1 MKKEIT
7 TKQPESILYI
17 LIRNDLPSMSTGK
30 AMAQASH
37 ASNAF
42 IKHYGNL
49 SNAKEWESQTG
60 DGFGTVI
67 VLSASSLQID
77 VAFKSLE
84 DPTSTLFNYELPHG
98 KIIDP
103 SYPYIVNS
111 EIAELIDKKCHT
123 VVPIPKSDGNV
134 VLHRKEFTCAY
145 VFGTKEELKNV
156 IGHLPLHP

>member
-1 MKKEIT
+1 MKKET
-7 TKQPESILYI
+7 TKTPESILYI
-17 LIRNDLPSMSTGK
+17 LMRNDLPSMSTGK

-42 IKHYGNL
+42 IKHHGNL
-49 SNAKEWESQTG
+49 PDVKAWAAQTG

-67 VLSASSLQID
+67 VLSASWLQID
-77 VAFKSLE
+77 TAFKALD
-84 DPTSTLFNYELPHG
+84 DPMLFDHG
-98 KIIDP
+98 QIQYGKVIDP

-134 VLHRKEFTCAY
+134 VLHRKELTCAY